1 MGENKLPWLFF
12 LKKDFREDG
21 TESEVPPC
29 VK

>member
-12 LKKDFREDG
+12 EKEFREDG